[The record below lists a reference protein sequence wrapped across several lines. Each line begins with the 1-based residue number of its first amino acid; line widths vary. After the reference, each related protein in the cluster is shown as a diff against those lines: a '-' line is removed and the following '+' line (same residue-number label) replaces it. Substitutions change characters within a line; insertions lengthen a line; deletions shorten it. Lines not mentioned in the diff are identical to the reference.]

1 MHYTRRPLSLNAFEI
16 DQQACQ
22 LTWGWG
28 EDAIYLNR
36 HGIMCHCPAKLR
48 HRAFHITLFWM
59 PVDIAE
65 GPRAGERAVVL
76 TGQQGEVCR
85 RLVKVRG

>member
-1 MHYTRRPLSLNAFEI
+1 MHYTLRPLSLNAFEI

-28 EDAIYLNR
+28 EDAIYLYR
-36 HGIMCHCPAKLR
+36 HRIMCHCPAKLW
-48 HRAFHITLFWM
+48 HSAFHITLLWM

-65 GPRAGERAVVL
+65 CPRAGERAVVL
-76 TGQQGEVCR
+76 TG
-85 RLVKVRG
+85 